1 MGYLTGH
8 PALINRLALEK
19 QYVDLHSNNFTQWLV
34 HLFLENGY
42 FDEHLRMVRKEYKK
56 RRDGLVKAVRR
67 YLGNHLLFE
76 VPGGGF
82 YLWCRLQAP
91 VSTSKLLH
99 EATKYGVFFV
109 PGEAF
114 YTMPSEDNEFRL
126 CFATYPEPVL
136 TEGVK
141 RLTKAFELAKQNK
154 TESFPFNPLQ
164 PII

>member
-1 MGYLTGH
+1 M
-8 PALINRLALEK
+8 
-19 QYVDLHSNNFTQWLV
+19 
-34 HLFLENGY
+34 
-42 FDEHLRMVRKEYKK
+42 
-56 RRDGLVKAVRR
+56 KAVRR

-82 YLWCRLQAP
+82 YLWCRLQVP

-99 EATKYGVFFV
+99 EATKYGVFLV

-114 YTMPSEDNEFRL
+114 YIMDSEDNEFRL

-141 RLTKAFELAKQNK
+141 RLTKAFVLAKQNK
-154 TESFPFNPLQ
+154 TESFLSTRFNQSFNLNTGYHHRTTAPCFM
-164 PII
+164 